1 LSNDWHFET
10 DPLAALRDG
19 DPRPFEAFVPDG
31 LVGLTGFFRRQ
42 GAGFSEAEDLAQ
54 DVLMRMI
61 QRADTYE
68 SQERFAP
75 YVFRVAR
82 NVWIDSRRRKAAR
95 PKPVRLET
103 EDGDASTIKIDPID
117 PGVAPSHKL
126 EVADEAN
133 RVAQALA
140 CLSPNHREV
149 FELGVLQE
157 LPYSEI
163 GSLLDVPIG
172 TVKSRMF
179 HAMRTL
185 RELLAAP
192 SVQGPTP

>member
-1 LSNDWHFET
+1 
-10 DPLAALRDG
+10 
-19 DPRPFEAFVPDG
+19 
-31 LVGLTGFFRRQ
+31 
-42 GAGFSEAEDLAQ
+42 
-54 DVLMRMI
+54 MI

-103 EDGDASTIKIDPID
+103 EDSDASTIKIDPID

>member
-1 LSNDWHFET
+1 MSNDWHFET

-103 EDGDASTIKIDPID
+103 EDSDASTIKIDPID

>member
-1 LSNDWHFET
+1 MSNDWHFET

-19 DPRPFEAFVPDG
+19 DPRPFEAFVPEG

-42 GAGFSEAEDLAQ
+42 GADHSESEDLAQ
-54 DVLMRMI
+54 DVLMRMV
-61 QRADTYE
+61 QRAATYE
-68 SQERFAP
+68 SQERFAA

-103 EDGDASTIKIDPID
+103 EDSDAARIKIDPID
-117 PGVAPSHKL
+117 PGAAPGHKL
-126 EVADEAN
+126 EVTDEAN
-133 RVAQALA
+133 RVADALA
-140 CLSPNHREV
+140 HLSPNHREV

-157 LPYSEI
+157 LPYVEI
-163 GSLLDVPIG
+163 GQLLSVPVG

-185 RELLAAP
+185 RELLENHQ
-192 SVQGPTP
+192 VQGPVQ